1 MSFSN
6 RPAHNCVSGVDETS
20 RFSDVKFP
28 CMLGVFQRAEGN
40 TDECEIANRYSRRG
54 RACPDTRAFHVVQ
67 STVRLPQDLVESAA
81 ILRVGRY
88 AETEGTRW
96 LLEIVCEPLSDSPC
110 QVVNGLNFR
119 LWVVKEQN
127 GES

>member
-1 MSFSN
+1 MQLFKPG
-6 RPAHNCVSGVDETS
+6 RTYRG
-20 RFSDVKFP
+20 
-28 CMLGVFQRAEGN
+28 AELYR
-40 TDECEIANRYSRRG
+40 RYSRRR
-54 RACPDTRAFHVVQ
+54 RASPDTRAFHVVQ

-110 QVVNGLNFR
+110 QVVNGLDFR